1 MIEISGTG
9 GKFAFCMPTAAA
21 SSTYKKMSLLAY
33 DVDELSIG
41 PMNNIAW
48 H

>member
-1 MIEISGTG
+1 MIEISGNG
-9 GKFAFCMPTAAA
+9 GKFALCMSTAAA
-21 SSTYKKMSLLAY
+21 SGTYKKMSLFAD